1 MTLLDEVRPA
11 IALRFGVTL
20 DGQELGDFTGV
31 KGLVVEHDVLEWAE
45 GGENGFVHRLP
56 GRVRYPQ
63 DIVLS
68 RCTDRH
74 SAALAA
80 WFTRTRAARVL
91 HSGAIH
97 AYDGDEEVVAV
108 WRLTGVWPVRYSGP
122 VLDSVLGGPAR
133 ETLALAHSGFVMTTP
148 GAKAQAQ

>member
-11 IALRFGVTL
+11 IALRFDVTV
-20 DGQELGDFTGV
+20 DGQDLGAFTGV

-45 GGENGFVHRLP
+45 GGQNGFVHRLP

-68 RCTDRH
+68 RCTDRQTG
-74 SAALAA
+74 ALAA
-80 WFTRTRAARVL
+80 WFDATRAARTL
-91 HSGAIH
+91 HSGAIT
-97 AYDGDEEVVAV
+97 AYDGDEDVVAV
-108 WRLTGVWPVRYSGP
+108 WRLTGVWPVRYTGP

-133 ETLALAHSGFVMTTP
+133 ETLALAHSGFVLTTP
-148 GAKAQAQ
+148 QAEA